1 MKQRLWIFL
10 FLSLGLGLSSCKKMG
25 AYDKDL
31 TFIKVSELNS
41 ATVSDRAIVKLL
53 KNELGVDVTI
63 HYTLSEDTAFQEL
76 VRGEADFAI
85 IPNNAFFPGA
95 HIRTVVPLLPR
106 VLLVLTKNIGEYPPG
121 DLPGVLEGHHLV
133 MEDLSRI
140 DSIFMRKLFTSYGI
154 DPAAVNGFPATGI
167 DLDEWKDSS
176 FVYIGLTHLHNPKMK
191 KLIMEGARFFSLDD
205 ISLYNRGS
213 SVEGFKMNYSRIVPF
228 ILPKDYFLGRPASP
242 VLTLAIPDILVTR
255 EDVSKTLVYD
265 IVSTI
270 VEQKPRL
277 EEMDN
282 IYALLH
288 TADLSGDAFSF
299 PLHNGTQDYI
309 MRNQPSLMTRYASTI
324 LTFISILA
332 ILTGGFASAHRRMKM
347 RKKLS
352 IEKFYRKLLTLRKKA
367 FGLQGTAEQMRVQE
381 ELRVLRSEA
390 FEALMENRLVADESF
405 EIFLTLY
412 DEVKKE
418 IQSESPDRRKT

>member
-1 MKQRLWIFL
+1 MKR
-10 FLSLGLGLSSCKKMG
+10 SLLLVLVLLLIMTSCKKMG
-25 AYDKDL
+25 AYDKEL

-41 ATVSDRAIVKLL
+41 ATVSDKAVAKLL
-53 KNELGVDVTI
+53 KEQLNADITI
-63 HYTLSEDTAFQEL
+63 HYTLSEDTAFQQL

-85 IPNNAFFPGA
+85 IPNNAVFPAA
-95 HIRTVVPLLPR
+95 HIRTVAPLLPR
-106 VLLVLTKNIGEYPPG
+106 VLLVLTKNIKEYPPG
-121 DLPGVLEGHHLV
+121 DLRGVLEGHHLV

-154 DPAAVNGFPATGI
+154 DPAAVEGFPATGI

-282 IYALLH
+282 IYALLN
-288 TADLSGDAFSF
+288 TTDLSGDAFSF
-299 PLHNGTQDYI
+299 PLHKGTQDYI
-309 MRNQPSLMTRYASTI
+309 MRNEPSLMTRYASD
-324 LTFISILA
+324 LWPVLSVLA
-332 ILTGGFASAHRRMKM
+332 IFSGALASVRRRMRM

-352 IEKFYRKLLTLRKKA
+352 IESFYKSLLSLRKKS
-367 FGLQGTAEQMRVQE
+367 FGLEDEREKMQILE

-390 FEALMENRLVADESF
+390 FEALIENRLMADETF
-405 EIFLTLY
+405 EIFLSLY
-412 DEVKKE
+412 DEVRKE
-418 IQSESPDRRKT
+418 IE